1 MATIQEKQQ
10 ILIEEFAFFDEWMDK
25 YNHIIEMGKS
35 LPMLPENKKN
45 NDLLVPGCQS
55 KVWLHAEQHEDKIIF
70 SADADA
76 IIAKG
81 IVAMLIDVFSNQPAQ
96 EVAAAELKFF
106 EDIGLK
112 DHLSPTR
119 ANGLMSMVKQMKYYA
134 LAFSA

>member
-10 ILIEEFAFFDEWMDK
+10 ALIQEFELFDEWMDK
-25 YNHIIEMGKS
+25 YNYIIEMGKS
-35 LPMLPENKKN
+35 LPTLPEDKKID
-45 NDLLVPGCQS
+45 DLLVPGCQS
-55 KVWLHAEQHEDKIIF
+55 KVWLHVEKRDNKIVL

-81 IVAMLIDVFSNQPAQ
+81 IVAMLIEVFSDQPAK
-96 EVAAAELKFF
+96 EVAGAQMKFI

-119 ANGLMSMVKQMKYYA
+119 ANGLISMVKQIKYYA

>member
-10 ILIEEFAFFDEWMDK
+10 ALIQEFEFFDEWMDK
-25 YNHIIEMGKS
+25 YNYIIEMGKS
-35 LPMLPENKKN
+35 LPTLPEDKKN
-45 NDLLVPGCQS
+45 DDLLVPGCQS
-55 KVWLHAEQHEDKIIF
+55 KVWLHVEKRDNKIVL

-81 IVAMLIDVFSNQPAQ
+81 IVAMLIEVFSDQPAK
-96 EVAAAELKFF
+96 EVAGAQMKFI

-119 ANGLMSMVKQMKYYA
+119 ANGLISMVKQIKYYA